1 MTYSNDSEWNYA
13 KKVVSSGGHK
23 NNWIYVIDFYNS
35 IGGKNVNIFCAIEQ
49 EKFRILYM
57 LDDDS
62 VLLLDKKDNLVS
74 EEYEI
79 VEESRKIFFFEP
91 DPKKVTQELP
101 KGLTYDD
108 SNEVEFYV

>member
-1 MTYSNDSEWNYA
+1 
-13 KKVVSSGGHK
+13 
-23 NNWIYVIDFYNS
+23 
-35 IGGKNVNIFCAIEQ
+35 
-49 EKFRILYM
+49 M

-62 VLLLDKKDNLVS
+62 VLLLDRNDNLVS

>member
-23 NNWIYVIDFYNS
+23 NNWIYVIDFYNE

-62 VLLLDKKDNLVS
+62 ILLMDRNNNLVI
-74 EEYEI
+74 EEYQV

-91 DPKKVTQELP
+91 NPEKEVRELP
-101 KGLTYDD
+101 EGTTFNGSK
-108 SNEVEFYV
+108 EVEFYV